1 MLKIKITATELKT
14 AFYGLISRLGTAKVK
29 KKKISQRKYQ
39 QNPQKL
45 KSKENKEWKK
55 KQYPGTVGKPQKV

>member
-29 KKKISQRKYQ
+29 KKNLLEEISTES
-39 QNPQKL
+39 
-45 KSKENKEWKK
+45 SK
-55 KQYPGTVGKPQKV
+55 T

>member
-1 MLKIKITATELKT
+1 MLKIKITATELKI

-29 KKKISQRKYQ
+29 KKSLRGNINRI
-39 QNPQKL
+39 L
-45 KSKENKEWKK
+45 KNLKAKRTKSRKK